1 MKSSK
6 PLKGVV
12 HVYEIK
18 KKKSSSQ
25 VFWNLNEKHKI
36 YINAYCMEHW
46 ALWLCH
52 AFEYIKDKLWSTD
65 VSQLNISL
73 D

>member
-18 KKKSSSQ
+18 KKKE
-25 VFWNLNEKHKI
+25 LKPGI
-36 YINAYCMEHW
+36 
-46 ALWLCH
+46 L
-52 AFEYIKDKLWSTD
+52 KLK
-65 VSQLNISL
+65 
-73 D
+73 